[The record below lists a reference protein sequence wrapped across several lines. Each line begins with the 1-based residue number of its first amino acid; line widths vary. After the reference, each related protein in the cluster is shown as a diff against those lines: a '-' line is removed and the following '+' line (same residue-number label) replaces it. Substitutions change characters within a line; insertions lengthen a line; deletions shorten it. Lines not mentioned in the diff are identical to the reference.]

1 LYGYYL
7 PNCDQIASDIFVRAT
22 TSKEITM
29 SDIITLGHMDEI
41 ATVTLNRPEKLNA
54 LNKALWRA
62 VAETMGQVAID
73 ESVRCVVIRGAGE
86 RAFSPG
92 ADITEFETERSTV
105 DQARAYG
112 GLMHSAMA
120 AIRDCPQ
127 PTIAMIQ
134 GICVGGGLELA
145 CMCDLRICSE
155 SSRFGVP
162 INRIGVIMAYP
173 EIAALIDLVGRATAL
188 EILLEGRVF
197 GADEAKE
204 KRLVTRV
211 VADDQLAK
219 EVYATARRIADGAP
233 HSNRLHKQFARR
245 LLDPTPLSAEEQEE
259 GFSNVSYEDYRE
271 GYQAFV
277 EKRKPN
283 FKGR

>member
-1 LYGYYL
+1 
-7 PNCDQIASDIFVRAT
+7 
-22 TSKEITM
+22 M
-29 SDIITLGHMDEI
+29 SDLILLDRTGDI
-41 ATVTLNRPEKLNA
+41 ATVTLNRPDKLNA
-54 LNKALWRA
+54 LNKALWTA
-62 VAETMGQVAID
+62 VGTMVSEVAADET
-73 ESVRCVVIRGAGE
+73 VRCIVIRGAGE

-105 DQARAYG
+105 EQARAYG
-112 GLMHSAMA
+112 GLMHKAMS

-127 PTIAMIQ
+127 PTIALIQ

-145 CMCDLRICSE
+145 CMCDLRICGE

-173 EIAALIDLVGRATAL
+173 EIEALIDLVGRATAL

-197 GADEAKE
+197 GAQEAKE
-204 KRLVTRV
+204 KRLITRV
-211 VADDQLAK
+211 VPDDQVVE
-219 EVYATARRIADGAP
+219 EVYATAQRIADGAP
-233 HSNRLHKQFARR
+233 HSNRMHKKFARR
-245 LLDPTPLSAEEQEE
+245 LLNPAPLTAEESDE
-259 GFSNVSYEDYRE
+259 GFANVSYEDYSE